1 MFESEPLV
9 RERIMETFTH
19 PERYDRHAGRIGRKL
34 YDRVVADAR
43 ATGLPPGAR
52 VLDVGTGPGRV
63 PRALAAVEPSWVVE
77 GVDLSPQMIS
87 YAQERS
93 PGVSFTVGDVAAL
106 PYPDASFDLIV
117 SSLSQHHW
125 SDVDGGMRDLR
136 RVLRPGGWLWIYD
149 ARWTLGRASRAAG
162 ALFPEVRREPVRLSR
177 WPIPLIAR
185 LSARSG

>member
-1 MFESEPLV
+1 
-9 RERIMETFTH
+9 METFTQA
-19 PERYDRHAGRIGRKL
+19 ERYDRHAGRVGRKL

-43 ATGLPPGAR
+43 GAGLAAGAR

-63 PRALAAVEPSWVVE
+63 PRALAASEPSWVVE

-87 YAQERS
+87 YARGLGG
-93 PGVSFTVGDVAAL
+93 GVSFAVGDVAAL

-125 SDVDGGMRDLR
+125 SDVEGGVRDLR

-149 ARWTLGRASRAAG
+149 ARWTLKRAERVAREAF
-162 ALFPEVRREPVRLSR
+162 AEVERERVRLSR
-177 WPIPLIAR
+177 WPVPLIDR